1 MKKNKKRKTLHDCDT
16 RKGEVFTNE
25 QIKSLIDFEDEY
37 FSSIRSVAIQKS
49 TKINLTTR
57 FLNGKML
64 MFSKVS
70 VKSFVYDLIDAFMF
84 PNCQIQKIYDK
95 HKINQCYL
103 DQNLT
108 DTDSTSMFFVFIC
121 DLQCN
126 LREDKARV
134 VVFEVMLKSKIF
146 DRVDLSAD
154 YFEQFKC
161 QNPDLKKQ
169 VGLFEVEN
177 IDKTNIITI
186 ALNPKEYYE
195 KFNDYSDN
203 KKHKGLK
210 NQLLIYISILTHLV
224 YQTKQ
229 NIMISFVGLL
239 QKRLSKKDFIFAME

>member
-1 MKKNKKRKTLHDCDT
+1 MKKNWRKKKRKTLHDHDT
-16 RKGEVFTNE
+16 RKDEAFKNQQV
-25 QIKSLIDFEDEY
+25 KSLIDFDDEY
-37 FSSIRSVAIQKS
+37 SSSIRSVAIQKS

-126 LREDKARV
+126 LREDKARD

-210 NQLLIYISILTHLV
+210 NQLLI
-224 YQTKQ
+224 
-229 NIMISFVGLL
+229 
-239 QKRLSKKDFIFAME
+239 